1 MGFRFK
7 LANFIMGDY
16 LRNYLVVGVR
26 LPLLKVLD
34 SKVDPYTAHLI
45 KKALKTTEEIF
56 KIQFWVG
63 RCKRPTSFFQE

>member
-1 MGFRFK
+1 MSGCQSLRLNKKERVAMGFRFK

-56 KIQFWVG
+56 KI
-63 RCKRPTSFFQE
+63 

>member
-16 LRNYLVVGVR
+16 FRNYLAVGVR

-34 SKVDPYTAHLI
+34 SKVDSYTERLI

-56 KIQFWVG
+56 EI
-63 RCKRPTSFFQE
+63 